1 MSLRVS
7 GGRRLQ
13 SPVGLSVRPTPA
25 RVRQAVMNIL
35 SAELPGCRWLDL
47 CSGSGVMACEALQR
61 GAARVVAIEHDRRH
75 AAVARA
81 NLEAVAGALGG
92 PHQVHGQAQVQSL
105 VQVHQSEVLRWLRAG
120 RASSGEEPFDL
131 IYADPPYAAGL
142 YGELAGGVRDGDW
155 LRPGGTL
162 LLECSSAAVQ
172 VPPPGWHCTD
182 QRRYGGTTVVRLSP
196 LI

>member
-7 GGRRLQ
+7 GGRRLR
-13 SPVGLSVRPTPA
+13 SPAGLSARPTPA

-92 PHQVHGQAQVQSL
+92 GHL

-120 RASSGEEPFDL
+120 RASSGEDPFDL
-131 IYADPPYAAGL
+131 IYADPPYAADL
-142 YGELAGGVRDGDW
+142 YGQLAGGVRDGDW
-155 LRPGGTL
+155 LRPGGAL
-162 LLECSSAAVQ
+162 LLECSSAAV
-172 VPPPGWHCTD
+172 PLLPPGWHRTD
-182 QRRYGGTTVVRLSP
+182 ERRYGGTTVVRLSP
-196 LI
+196 LG